1 MSLDLH
7 PAPAEPAGVPV
18 PSWEGAWREPIV
30 FISPSRYVQG
40 PGVLRKLPEYVARYG
55 RKALVVTSA
64 GTWARLGERVAG
76 VPGDV
81 EFSTFIFSGE
91 STAGDVERGVAAVA
105 EAGADVVVGLGGG
118 KVADTAKAIG
128 HRAGTSWIIA
138 PTLASTDAPCS
149 SLSVVYDEQGELLE
163 YLFLEKS
170 PDLVLVDSEV
180 IASAAPRFLAAGMAD
195 AVSTRFES
203 AAAASSGTLN
213 CSGGRPSAAALA
225 LGKLAWDVVR
235 DHGLSALR
243 AVQSHAVTEAV
254 ELIIE
259 VNTLHSGLGFE
270 SGGFSGAHAI
280 HNGLTMVRSTDG
292 ALHGEKVNFG
302 VLAQMVLERRPDR
315 ELDEFI
321 EVSRRLT
328 LPVTLEALGVAPGG
342 FTEDELRRVAE
353 RTCVEGEGIH
363 QLPFPV
369 STGMLASAVL
379 GADAYARAY
388 LAENPTVGGSL
399 A

>member
-1 MSLDLH
+1 MSLDLRSDSKQLRV
-7 PAPAEPAGVPV
+7 PA
-18 PSWEGAWREPIV
+18 WEGAWREPVV

-40 PGVLRKLPEYVARYG
+40 PGVLREFSGYVKRYG
-55 RKALVVTSA
+55 TKALVVTSS
-64 GTWARLGERVAG
+64 GSWARFGKRITT
-76 VPGDV
+76 GDGPV
-81 EFSTFIFSGE
+81 SFETFMFSGE
-91 STAGDVERGVAAVA
+91 STADDIDRGVAAVA

-118 KVADTAKAIG
+118 KALDTAKAVG
-128 HRAGTSWIIA
+128 HRAGTPWIIA
-138 PTLASTDAPCS
+138 PTIASTDAPCS
-149 SLSVVYDEQGELLE
+149 SLSVVYTPDGELLE

-180 IASAAPRFLAAGMAD
+180 IVNAPVRFLAAGMAD

-235 DHGLSALR
+235 DHGRSALH
-243 AVQSHAVTEAV
+243 AAAAGAVTEAV
-254 ELIIE
+254 ELVIE

-280 HNGLTMVRSTDG
+280 HNGLTMMRRTDG

-302 VLAQMVLERRPDR
+302 VLAQMVLERRPDQ

-321 EVSRRLT
+321 RISRALT
-328 LPVTLEALGVAPGG
+328 LPVTLAELGVGADGL
-342 FTEDELRRVAE
+342 TEDELQRVAE
-353 RTCVEGEGIH
+353 RTCVPGEGIH

-369 STGMLASAVL
+369 TSGMVASAIRA
-379 GADAYARAY
+379 ADAYACSY
-388 LAENPTVGGSL
+388 LAENPIGLERAL

>member
-1 MSLDLH
+1 MSLELQEQSA
-7 PAPAEPAGVPV
+7 APGV

-40 PGVLRKLPEYVARYG
+40 PGVLRKLPEYAARYG
-55 RKALVVTSA
+55 TKAVVATSQ
-64 GTWARLGERVAG
+64 GTWNRVGEAAVAE
-76 VPGDV
+76 PGGV
-81 EFSTFIFSGE
+81 EFTPFFFSGE
-91 STAGDVERGVAAVA
+91 STAADIDNGVAAVEA
-105 EAGADVVVGLGGG
+105 AGADLVIGLGGG
-118 KVADTAKAIG
+118 KVVDTAKAIG
-128 HRAGTSWIIA
+128 HRAGTPWIIA

-149 SLSVVYDEQGELLE
+149 SLSVVYEPNGELVE

-170 PDLVLVDSEV
+170 PDLVLVDTEV
-180 IASAAPRFLAAGMAD
+180 AVNAGPRFLAAGMAD

-243 AVQSHAVTEAV
+243 AAEAHAVTEAV
-254 ELIIE
+254 ELVVE

-292 ALHGEKVNFG
+292 AMHGEKVNFG

-321 EVSRRLT
+321 EISKVLG
-328 LPVTLEALGVAPGG
+328 LPVTLAQLGVDPGG
-342 FTEDELRRVAE
+342 LTEDELRRIAE

-369 STGMLASAVL
+369 STGMLASAIQ
-379 GADAYARAY
+379 GADAYAR
-388 LAENPTVGGSL
+388 GSL
-399 A
+399 ADNPASRSRLDA

>member
-1 MSLDLH
+1 M
-7 PAPAEPAGVPV
+7 
-18 PSWEGAWREPIV
+18 I
-30 FISPSRYVQG
+30 
-40 PGVLRKLPEYVARYG
+40 
-55 RKALVVTSA
+55 
-64 GTWARLGERVAG
+64 
-76 VPGDV
+76 
-81 EFSTFIFSGE
+81 
-91 STAGDVERGVAAVA
+91 
-105 EAGADVVVGLGGG
+105 GLGGG
-118 KVADTAKAIG
+118 KVVDTAKAIG
-128 HRAGTSWIIA
+128 HRAGTPWIIA

-149 SLSVVYDEQGELLE
+149 SLSVVYEPNGELVE

-170 PDLVLVDSEV
+170 PDLVLVDTEV
-180 IASAAPRFLAAGMAD
+180 AVNAGPRFLAAGMAD

-243 AVQSHAVTEAV
+243 AAEAHAVTEAV
-254 ELIIE
+254 ELVVE

-292 ALHGEKVNFG
+292 AMHGEKVNFG

-321 EVSRRLT
+321 EISKVLG
-328 LPVTLEALGVAPGG
+328 LPVTLAQLGVDPGG
-342 FTEDELRRVAE
+342 LTEDELRRIAE

-369 STGMLASAVL
+369 STGMLASAIQ
-379 GADAYARAY
+379 GADAYAR
-388 LAENPTVGGSL
+388 GSL
-399 A
+399 ADNPAPRSRLDA

>member
-1 MSLDLH
+1 MSLDLQDART
-7 PAPAEPAGVPV
+7 APPV
-18 PSWEGAWREPIV
+18 PAWEGAWREPIV

-40 PGVLRKLPEYVARYG
+40 PGVLRQLPEYAARYG
-55 RKALVVTSA
+55 TKALVVTSQ
-64 GTWARLGERVAG
+64 GTWSRVGEGAAANG
-76 VPGDV
+76 GKV
-81 EFSTFIFSGE
+81 EFTPFFFSGE
-91 STAGDVERGVAAVA
+91 STAADIDGGVTAVEQ
-105 EAGADVVVGLGGG
+105 AGADLVIGLGGG
-118 KVADTAKAIG
+118 KVVDTAKAVG
-128 HRAGTSWIIA
+128 HRAGTPWIIA

-149 SLSVVYDEQGELLE
+149 SLSVVYDENGELLE

-180 IASAAPRFLAAGMAD
+180 AVNAGPRFLAAGMAD

-203 AAAASSGTLN
+203 AAAAANGTLN

-235 DHGLSALR
+235 EHGRSALHAT
-243 AVQSHAVTEAV
+243 AVHAVTEAV
-254 ELIIE
+254 ELVIE

-292 ALHGEKVNFG
+292 AMHGEKVNFG
-302 VLAQMVLERRPDR
+302 VLAQMVIERRPDR

-321 EVSRRLT
+321 EISKALT
-328 LPVTLEALGVAPGG
+328 LPITLAQLGVDQGG
-342 FTEDELRRVAE
+342 LTEDELKRVAE
-353 RTCVEGEGIH
+353 RTCVPGEGIH

-369 STGMLASAVL
+369 TSGMVASAIQA
-379 GADAYARAY
+379 ADAYARAY
-388 LAENPTVGGSL
+388 LADGPRDAAGLL

>member
-1 MSLDLH
+1 MPLDLQLATS
-7 PAPAEPAGVPV
+7 APGPVPV
-18 PSWEGAWREPIV
+18 PAWENAWRPPV
-30 FISPSRYVQG
+30 TFISPSRYVQG
-40 PGVLRKLPEYVARYG
+40 PGVLRRLPDYVRRYG
-55 RKALVVTSA
+55 SKALVVTSA
-64 GTWARLGERVAG
+64 GTWARLGERVTATTG
-76 VPGDV
+76 VV
-81 EFSTFIFSGE
+81 EFSTYLFSGE
-91 STAGDVERGVAAVA
+91 STAGDIDRGVAAVEA
-105 EAGADVVVGLGGG
+105 AGADVVVGLGGG

-128 HRAGTSWIIA
+128 HRAGTPWIIA

-149 SLSVVYDEQGELLE
+149 SLSVVYGEDGELIE
-163 YLFLEKS
+163 YLFLERS

-180 IASAAPRFLAAGMAD
+180 IASASPRYLAAGMAD

-203 AAAASSGTLN
+203 AAAATAGTLN

-235 DHGLSALR
+235 DHGVSALR
-243 AVQSHAVTEAV
+243 ALEVHAITEAV
-254 ELIIE
+254 ELVIE

-280 HNGLTMVRSTDG
+280 HNGLTMIRSTDG

-302 VLAQMVLERRPDR
+302 VLTQMMLERRPDA

-328 LPVTLEALGVAPGG
+328 LPVTLGQLGVDAGG
-342 FTEDELRRVAE
+342 FNEDELRRVAE
-353 RTCVEGEGIH
+353 RTCAEGEGIH
-363 QLPFPV
+363 QLPYPV
-369 STGMLASAVL
+369 STGMLASAIQ

-388 LAENPTVGGSL
+388 LAEHPGGYGRL